1 MAADLAPTPR
11 TGFIVQCCG
20 DAHLSNFGLYASP
33 ERRLVFD
40 INDFDET
47 LPGPWEWDVK
57 RLAVSMLICAR
68 SSGFTVAE
76 QERRRARD
84 RRRLPLADGASS
96 RGMRNLEVWYTR
108 FEIEKLMPQLRSQV
122 GGKMRKRLDKAVAK
136 ALQPRQRAGVLEAL
150 ARRSTASGGS
160 SPIRR

>member
-68 SSGFTVAE
+68 SSGFSVAE
-76 QERRRARD
+76 QERVVLETVAAYRTQMARVRARCAIS
-84 RRRLPLADGASS
+84 RSGTPASRS
-96 RGMRNLEVWYTR
+96 R
-108 FEIEKLMPQLRSQV
+108 S
-122 GGKMRKRLDKAVAK
+122 
-136 ALQPRQRAGVLEAL
+136 
-150 ARRSTASGGS
+150 
-160 SPIRR
+160 